1 MKGLQYIVDSK
12 GKRKAVLLDL
22 DIYADKWEDIYDI
35 LVSYSRRNEKRVKWE
50 TLKKHYKNYKE
61 NKNIFNQE

>member
-1 MKGLQYIVDSK
+1 MKGLQYIVDTK
-12 GKRKAVLLDL
+12 GKRKAILLDL

-50 TLKKHYKNYKE
+50 TLKRTLHETKRKAS
-61 NKNIFNQE
+61 

>member
-1 MKGLQYIVDSK
+1 MKGLQYIVDTK

-35 LVSYSRRNEKRVKWE
+35 LISYSRRNEKRVKWE
-50 TLKKHYKNYKE
+50 TLKRTLHETKRKAS
-61 NKNIFNQE
+61 

>member
-1 MKGLQYIVDSK
+1 MKGLQYIVDTK

-50 TLKKHYKNYKE
+50 TLKRTLHETKRKAS
-61 NKNIFNQE
+61 

>member
-1 MKGLQYIVDSK
+1 MKGLQYIVDTK

-35 LVSYSRRNEKRVKWE
+35 LVSHSRRNEKRVKWE
-50 TLKKHYKNYKE
+50 TLKRTLLETKRKAS
-61 NKNIFNQE
+61 